1 MPQHPSLGSGDACC
15 LEQVDPGTS
24 PSRIDPCSQNPAN
37 SRNLS
42 SQNPAIIVT
51 ALFAVSC

>member
-1 MPQHPSLGSGDACC
+1 MPQHPSLGSGDARC

-51 ALFAVSC
+51 ALFVVSC